1 MVLHSIALL
10 RFGHVITTIVGLTLT
25 LAKMRNLV
33 HRRLAG
39 TGLVGHIVS
48 PRGHGIIGRR
58 LGVTGNHLRW
68 RCLRHRTGGIPQISR
83 RQGQVRG
90 NIVIV
95 FGDKT
100 ALRAGIGLPGA
111 NGSSCPTW
119 SSHCG
124 GFGHTCMGYRH

>member
-10 RFGHVITTIVGLTLT
+10 RFGHGITTIVGLTLT

-48 PRGHGIIGRR
+48 PRGHGM
-58 LGVTGNHLRW
+58 V
-68 RCLRHRTGGIPQISR
+68 RHRTGGIPQISR

-100 ALRAGIGLPGA
+100 ALRAAIGLPGA

-124 GFGHTCMGYRH
+124 GFGHTCMRYRH